1 MGYKSREQ
9 QQEYQRIWRSR
20 RRAEYFKDK
29 SCVQCGSTEKLELDH
44 IDPKTKKYSPAA
56 LWSMSDSN
64 PNKIAELKKNA
75 RFCVTIV
82 MVKRHDVT
90 CLKCILKTIVRM
102 VMI

>member
-20 RRAEYFKDK
+20 RRAEYYKDK

-64 PNKIAELKKNA
+64 PNKIAELKKMPGFVL
-75 RFCVTIV
+75 R
-82 MVKRHDVT
+82 
-90 CLKCILKTIVRM
+90 LSW
-102 VMI
+102 